1 MTFTQIPTFTLLLIV
16 CAVHPENRMQSN
28 VMIDATLVRLHIT
41 TLCDPVI
48 DPAIKEL
55 LLLGIAFTDFDIAL
69 TLHDIKDTN

>member
-1 MTFTQIPTFTLLLIV
+1 MW
-16 CAVHPENRMQSN
+16 AVQPEKIKHSN
-28 VMIDATLVRLHIT
+28 VMIDATLVRLHIK

-69 TLHDIKDTN
+69 ALHNIKYTD